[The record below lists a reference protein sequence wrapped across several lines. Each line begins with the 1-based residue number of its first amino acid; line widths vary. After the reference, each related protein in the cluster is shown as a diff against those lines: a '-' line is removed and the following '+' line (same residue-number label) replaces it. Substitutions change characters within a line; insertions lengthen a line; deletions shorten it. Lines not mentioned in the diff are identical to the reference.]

1 MVTRYFSSRV
11 MEHWLKEYKVD
22 GYRFDL
28 SKGFTQN
35 NTGSD
40 VGAWGRYDPTRV
52 AIWKRYYDTMQLKS
66 PGSYVILEHFAD
78 NTEEIELSNYGMMLW
93 GNNTYNYQE
102 AAMGFINNSNFSGS
116 IFTARGW
123 NQPHLISYM
132 ESHDEER
139 LMYKALQFG
148 SSFGGYNIRNLN
160 TALKRM
166 ELTAAFG
173 QLIPGPKMIWQFG
186 ELGYDFSINHCPDGS
201 VNPNCRTSNKPI
213 RWDYNTV
220 TERRNLY
227 TVYSKLNQLRMHPL
241 YKNNFTSNRIVHS
254 LSGAFKWMQLTTD
267 TSNIVVVGN
276 FDLTP
281 SQATVSFP
289 GGGTW
294 YDYFAGT
301 TYNPNAAGQSI
312 LLQPGEYKVYVNRN
326 IVGSGGSGGGG
337 GTGGGGGGGGGG
349 GSTPVTEL
357 SVKLLPNLVARA
369 SGSTA
374 QLEMQLPLAGAVQAQ
389 LYNLAGQRVV
399 QLHNGQLTEGV
410 HRLDITAKLA
420 TLAAGLY
427 VAQVVTPSGTQTI
440 KLIVQ

>member
-1 MVTRYFSSRV
+1 
-11 MEHWLKEYKVD
+11 
-22 GYRFDL
+22 
-28 SKGFTQN
+28 
-35 NTGSD
+35 
-40 VGAWGRYDPTRV
+40 
-52 AIWKRYYDTMQLKS
+52 
-66 PGSYVILEHFAD
+66 
-78 NTEEIELSNYGMMLW
+78 
-93 GNNTYNYQE
+93 
-102 AAMGFINNSNFSGS
+102 
-116 IFTARGW
+116 
-123 NQPHLISYM
+123 
-132 ESHDEER
+132 
-139 LMYKALQFG
+139 
-148 SSFGGYNIRNLN
+148 
-160 TALKRM
+160 
-166 ELTAAFG
+166 
-173 QLIPGPKMIWQFG
+173 
-186 ELGYDFSINHCPDGS
+186 
-201 VNPNCRTSNKPI
+201 
-213 RWDYNTV
+213 
-220 TERRNLY
+220 
-227 TVYSKLNQLRMHPL
+227 MHPL

-349 GSTPVTEL
+349 GTPVTDL
-357 SVKLLPNLVARA
+357 SVKLLPNLVTR
-369 SGSTA
+369 SGGTTT
-374 QLEMQLPLAGAVQAQ
+374 QLELQLPLAGAVQAQ
-389 LYNLAGQRVV
+389 LYNLAGQRVA
-399 QLHNGQLTEGV
+399 QLHNGQLAEGI
-410 HRLDITAKLA
+410 HRLDISAKLA